1 MSKEKKRN
9 NDEVKKS
16 ETLFYYEIIGVILII
31 FSVTILGKFGKI
43 GSFFTII
50 FKTIFGDWFWLFIL
64 LILFIGIYSLFLH
77 KKFDFKSNMFIGFCF
92 ISISILMLS
101 HFPLHNYATNNNEN
115 YFSKIWEI
123 YKAFIEDNTDNYLGG
138 GVIGV
143 LFFYLFFYLF
153 GKYGVILISLL
164 ILILGFSLF
173 INKPIIDI
181 FKFMTNKIKYIKKY
195 TGNFKSFFKYELGSS
210 KGKIKN
216 EKKNVFMKNTSIPLR
231 LLDSVI
237 IDASF
242 AMQEKISNE
251 NKSLI
256 LAILNSFN
264 IEYKFIKMNITY
276 KITTYKILLYSYVD
290 VKLLIKKLQE
300 VLSDNFFYSKENSV
314 LTLQIKNQYEQM
326 LSIKDLLLKQSC
338 LMNNYIMPI
347 GISSDDQLVEID
359 LSKKGNFIFIG
370 NENSGIKNAVN
381 SFIITL
387 FTKAL
392 LNNFNLKIFDIY
404 NDFEKY
410 NNIIDINKGNILE
423 FLEEIINEINER
435 LEIFKSF
442 DIYNFTEYNRKIEMG
457 LINESYMRR
466 NIVII
471 NHLNMDKETFSL
483 FENKLM
489 YINQSSNKTGIN
501 ILFISRNTNTINN
514 VIMSLF
520 ENKLFFKCN
529 SERFNKNILK
539 NDNCYYLLG
548 YGDCLLLTD
557 NSTTRLQIPLLTNKD
572 FENALKFIAN

>member
-50 FKTIFGDWFWLFIL
+50 FKTLFGDWFWLFIL

-92 ISISILMLS
+92 ISVSILMLS

-138 GVIGV
+138 GVIGT

-181 FKFMTNKIKYIKKY
+181 FKFMTNKIKHIKKY
-195 TGNFKSFFKYELGSS
+195 TGNFRSFFKYELGSS
-210 KGKIKN
+210 KGKIKR

-237 IDASF
+237 IDTSF
-242 AMQEKISNE
+242 VMQEKISNE

-290 VKLLIKKLQE
+290 VKVLIKKLQE
-300 VLSDNFFYSKENSV
+300 VLSENFFYSKENSV

-347 GISSDDQLVEID
+347 GISSDDQLIEID
-359 LSKKGNFIFIG
+359 LSRKANFIFIG

-387 FTKAL
+387 FTKVL
-392 LNNFNLKIFDIY
+392 LNNFSLKIYDVY

-410 NNIIDINKGNILE
+410 NDIININKGNILE
-423 FLEEIINEINER
+423 FLEEIINEIDER

-466 NIVII
+466 SIVII

-520 ENKLFFKCN
+520 ENKLFFKCDN
-529 SERFNKNILK
+529 ERFNKNILK

-548 YGDCLLLTD
+548 NGDCLLLTD
-557 NSTTRLQIPLLTNKD
+557 NSITRIQIPLLTNKD
-572 FENALKFIAN
+572 FENALKFISN